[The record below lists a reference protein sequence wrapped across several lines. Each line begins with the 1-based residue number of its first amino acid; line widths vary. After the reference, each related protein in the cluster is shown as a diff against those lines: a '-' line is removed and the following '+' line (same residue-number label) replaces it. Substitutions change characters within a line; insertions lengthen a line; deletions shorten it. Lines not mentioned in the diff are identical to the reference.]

1 MMNSRLNIDKDKVK
15 AFCERNQVSKLAVFG
30 SVLRDDFGPHSDVDI
45 LVDFVPG
52 QTPGFFQLA
61 EMEQELSSLCEHRKV
76 DLRTPQDL
84 SRCFRDQVVAS
95 AEVQY
100 VR

>member
-1 MMNSRLNIDKDKVK
+1 MNNRLNIDKDKIK
-15 AFCERNQVSKLAVFG
+15 AFCERYQVSKLAVFG
-30 SVLRDDFGPHSDVDI
+30 SVLRDDFGPNSDVDI

-61 EMEQELSSLCEHRKV
+61 EMEKELSRLCDHRKV

-84 SRCFRDQVVAS
+84 SRFFRDQVVAC